1 MRRQKRWLNGRNG
14 SISEIVTLEFLCSG
28 VERQAE
34 LIFTQIVGVFISQFG
49 QSRSQL
55 LFGRPNYVAGFP
67 ISP

>member
-1 MRRQKRWLNGRNG
+1 MCAFNVNKTKCCSDAEFSFG

-49 QSRSQL
+49 QEQKSTP
-55 LFGRPNYVAGFP
+55 FW
-67 ISP
+67 